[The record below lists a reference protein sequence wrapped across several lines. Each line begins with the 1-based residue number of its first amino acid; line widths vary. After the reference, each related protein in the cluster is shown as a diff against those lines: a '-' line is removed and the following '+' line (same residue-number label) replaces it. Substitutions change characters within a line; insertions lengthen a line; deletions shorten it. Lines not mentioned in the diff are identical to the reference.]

1 MLSEANKIDIG
12 SFSCTELFET
22 KKNKFFDIKIPY
34 VEHAKRL
41 YGEFKNI
48 HISDYDPLLFL
59 PFTML
64 VMHKKQ
70 SVKFFKAHEIP
81 FVKYNHKY
89 CAMYKS
95 LLPEDKKAVDMF
107 YSVLSHALKLAK
119 EKDFSYFE
127 EMIGECFG
135 QGLLAR
141 SEKPVDKAVLVIS
154 SEALKDIKGYAT
166 TTSDFFGDYQECLFG
181 GYYAALKNNN
191 KEALFDDVFMQP
203 YAHYIKWFK
212 KGYSFAEFRNITN
225 EIEPIIPKCDNADND
240 IFDMFIDSCG
250 IANTFFN
257 EHTLYNFDSKKETKF
272 RNDLFFL
279 YESVKPFMS
288 KGLLKSLQENTVREC
303 IKENRK
309 IWEEGGQEW
318 VKSLVKL
325 NNRDSAKEF
334 TRDSLKDCSDFKTRL
349 PHYMICRDLF
359 ETKMAEKLLI
369 IKNKLMEDKLSSIE
383 EKEQQLILE
392 KERIDN
398 LNRKAEEEINT
409 KKADVE
415 DRILEIYSLK
425 DRIALLESEIN
436 GLFDIQ
442 RDKDKE
448 IAKLKEEL
456 EKTNEDKSEL
466 IALREFFYKSCE
478 EQEDAPAEADYFDVL
493 KDKKILIIG
502 GHNGFTNKLKDKYPN
517 WVFIESRKYTFPDN
531 IITGVDLVVIVATY
545 LDHSLYFKVMN
556 VVKNHDIPFMFLDT
570 KQNISL
576 VENEIYNSL
585 SDKNLI

>member
-81 FVKYNHKY
+81 FAKYNHKY

-154 SEALKDIKGYAT
+154 SGALKDIKGYAT

-181 GYYAALKNNN
+181 GYYAALKNDN

-225 EIEPIIPKCDNADND
+225 EIEPIIPKCEITDNE
-240 IFDMFIDSCG
+240 IFNIFMDSCG
-250 IANTFFN
+250 IADTFFN
-257 EHTLYNFDSKKETKF
+257 EHTLYKFNSQKEIKF

-279 YESVKPFMS
+279 YESIKPFMS
-288 KGLLKSLQENTVREC
+288 KGLFRNLQESTVKEC

-309 IWEEGGQEW
+309 LWEEGTQEW
-318 VKSLVKL
+318 NKLVSKIQ
-325 NNRDSAKEF
+325 N
-334 TRDSLKDCSDFKTRL
+334 KDLSESFSNIKIRI

-359 ETKMAEKLLI
+359 ETKMTEKLLI
-369 IKNKLMEDKLSSIE
+369 IKNKLMEDKLMSFE
-383 EKEQQLILE
+383 EREQQLVL
-392 KERIDN
+392 KEEHIDK
-398 LNRKAEEEINT
+398 LSRKAEEEINT

-415 DRILEIYSLK
+415 VSVLEIYSLK
-425 DRIALLESEIN
+425 DKIALLESEIN

-478 EQEDAPAEADYFDVL
+478 EQEDAPAETDYSESL
-493 KDKKILIIG
+493 KDKRILIIG
-502 GHNGFTNKLKDKYPN
+502 GHNGFTNKLKDKYPD